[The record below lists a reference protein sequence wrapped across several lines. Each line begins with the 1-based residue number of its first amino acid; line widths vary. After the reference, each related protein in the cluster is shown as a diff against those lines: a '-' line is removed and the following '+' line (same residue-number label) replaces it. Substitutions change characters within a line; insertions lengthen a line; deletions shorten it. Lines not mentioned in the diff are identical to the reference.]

1 MFLCFFRC
9 CRVQE
14 LLQAQRAA
22 EPDVLLQGQSE
33 LSHRP
38 APPQP
43 VPVLSAQ
50 EVSQDGHAE
59 RRSVRHLLQVALF
72 YSDTRVH
79 YYIIKDKNEDI
90 PTSFKF
96 SYIKLEAVS
105 HKL

>member
-1 MFLCFFRC
+1 MFSCFFRC

-59 RRSVRHLLQVALF
+59 RRSVRHLLQVVF
-72 YSDTRVH
+72 IYSRLH
-79 YYIIKDKNEDI
+79 YYIIEDKNVDI
-90 PTSFKF
+90 PTSFV
-96 SYIKLEAVS
+96 L
-105 HKL
+105 LC

>member
-22 EPDVLLQGQSE
+22 EPDLLLQGQSE

-50 EVSQDGHAE
+50 EMSQDGHAE
-59 RRSVRHLLQVALF
+59 RRSVRHLLQVVF
-72 YSDTRVH
+72 IYSTLLH
-79 YYIIKDKNEDI
+79 YRGQE
-90 PTSFKF
+90 
-96 SYIKLEAVS
+96 
-105 HKL
+105 